1 MTAAQTESQDDEDA
15 MIAAL
20 SDYLD
25 KTLPDAKRA
34 EVEKKI
40 KDDENWKR
48 THTEMLETRDAS
60 QISGL
65 IKARLPPQAAP
76 GDLTEKVT
84 KEIHNR
90 SAGRF
95 FARRTFGDRVP
106 FGALLVVALIAIVVI
121 AYFMWSSQ
129 TGSLKIDKRG
139 STTEPGSQSVVPLP

>member
-1 MTAAQTESQDDEDA
+1 MTAAQTQSQDDEDA

-25 KTLPDAKRA
+25 KTLPEAKRA
-34 EVEKKI
+34 EVEQKI

-48 THTEMLETRDAS
+48 THAEMLETRDAS

-76 GDLTEKVT
+76 QDLTEKVT

-95 FARRTFGDRVP
+95 FGRRTFGDRVP
-106 FGALLVVALIAIVVI
+106 FGALLVVALITILVI
-121 AYFMWSSQ
+121 GYFMWSSQ
-129 TGSLKIDKRG
+129 TGSLKVDK
-139 STTEPGSQSVVPLP
+139 PGSAKEHRPAQPAPLP